1 MKTWIKRA
9 AQAPTEIGECPE
21 ESQWRVTD
29 LVDHLQEA
37 LGSGKEPEF
46 TLVERAFSSGVITR
60 DISNLMVWANAGAER
75 ILRVIKKDVLSN
87 PEEIARISRGL
98 HYINERVKPVLT
110 ALLDSKFMHDVYFP
124 RNPQI
129 RALFYALCSTLV
141 ADSAIKEAAGIA
153 ARRVRKVKKEKIE
166 EINIGQ
172 ATQALVRAQYN
183 ISNMK
188 EFTLVII
195 RELMQNAADACN
207 KKQAE
212 TGEAGAVWI
221 EIKEEALGGG
231 HILDREGNAVPLCD
245 IICRD
250 SGVGMNWETVRKKF
264 LVLLESGKTDDL
276 NATGGFGAASGV
288 IMAIPE
294 HGWTL
299 ETNGLAASRGS
310 KSAYFAAGNKSKGHP
325 LGKFHPSM
333 RSTGTSVTLMGMAT
347 VADWDIK
354 DMMEKYTIG
363 SDISFY
369 FTGIRKQEGTV
380 KIVPKFDIEK
390 FAPLS
395 DNIEDIAAV
404 ALKGSSE
411 QIVNL
416 ARMDIA
422 RKGENFKDT
431 GYVGGTKRW
440 NFDGDKFVDIRLLVS
455 PTERKP
461 NSTLS
466 NWYSPAYL
474 LNNQFQFDGSSSKI
488 ANLHMIV
495 AVTTNIRPLQPNYP
509 VSTGRD
515 SLISLFKRSV
525 EETISRIQKTCN
537 EIAENKVLLSGTIT
551 TILNPDLQGL
561 SINTATG
568 KSATLE
574 ALEEIESE
582 GARER
587 TPEEWIAL
595 LEKRALGNQGRDQA
609 GAVIEMLRDRDK
621 SRHLFAADIEEMFKI
636 TEFPVSICIEKDY
649 LPSEL
654 VHANREAWLS
664 SILLWSFTLKTLM
677 TALEPFIKAQIG
689 STGAAQQLIPGI
701 VISKECVGLYN
712 PPVDKTNQLAQIS
725 INPLA
730 ICQMLF
736 PEATEQAAQGL
747 FNPETNLALVHSIRN
762 EERISISLF
771 HTGVHEL
778 THFYFPD
785 SYGGPV
791 RFHSKISYLE
801 AACHLEYPA
810 IRNRVQEM
818 SQHIIEDCYRMLKI
832 INQDA
837 KSERQGRISEVPSA
851 G

>member
-1 MKTWIKRA
+1 M
-9 AQAPTEIGECPE
+9 
-21 ESQWRVTD
+21 
-29 LVDHLQEA
+29 
-37 LGSGKEPEF
+37 
-46 TLVERAFSSGVITR
+46 
-60 DISNLMVWANAGAER
+60 
-75 ILRVIKKDVLSN
+75 
-87 PEEIARISRGL
+87 
-98 HYINERVKPVLT
+98 
-110 ALLDSKFMHDVYFP
+110 
-124 RNPQI
+124 
-129 RALFYALCSTLV
+129 
-141 ADSAIKEAAGIA
+141 
-153 ARRVRKVKKEKIE
+153 
-166 EINIGQ
+166 
-172 ATQALVRAQYN
+172 
-183 ISNMK
+183 
-188 EFTLVII
+188 
-195 RELMQNAADACN
+195 MQ
-207 KKQAE
+207 
-212 TGEAGAVWI
+212 
-221 EIKEEALGGG
+221 
-231 HILDREGNAVPLCD
+231 
-245 IICRD
+245 
-250 SGVGMNWETVRKKF
+250 
-264 LVLLESGKTDDL
+264 
-276 NATGGFGAASGV
+276 
-288 IMAIPE
+288 
-294 HGWTL
+294 
-299 ETNGLAASRGS
+299 
-310 KSAYFAAGNKSKGHP
+310 
-325 LGKFHPSM
+325 
-333 RSTGTSVTLMGMAT
+333 
-347 VADWDIK
+347 
-354 DMMEKYTIG
+354 KYTTG
-363 SDISFY
+363 SPISFY
-369 FTGIRKQEGTV
+369 LNGE
-380 KIVPKFDIEK
+380 KIVPKFDVSK

-395 DNIEDIAAV
+395 DNIEDIATV
-404 ALKGSSE
+404 ALRGSSE

-422 RKGENFKDT
+422 RKEETLKDT

-440 NFDGDKFVDIRLLVS
+440 NFDSDKFVAIRLLVA
-455 PTERKP
+455 PTDREAHDTT
-461 NSTLS
+461 SHFS
-466 NWYSPAYL
+466 YPAYL
-474 LNNQFQFDGSSSKI
+474 LNNQFQFDGTTTI
-488 ANLHMIV
+488 PNLRVIV
-495 AVTTNIRPLQPNYP
+495 AVTTNIRPLEPNYP

-515 SLISLFKRSV
+515 SLISEFKRSV

-551 TILNPDLQGL
+551 TILNRDLQGL
-561 SINTATG
+561 SITTATG

-677 TALEPFIKAQIG
+677 TALEPFIRAKIG
-689 STGAAQQLIPGI
+689 RSGADQQLIPGI

-712 PPVDKTNQLAQIS
+712 PPVPRVNQLAQIS
-725 INPLA
+725 FNPLVM
-730 ICQMLF
+730 CNMLF
-736 PEATEQAAQGL
+736 PEETAQAAQGL
-747 FNPETNLALVHSIRN
+747 FNPETNIALVHSIRA

-791 RFHSKISYLE
+791 RFHDAVSYLE
-801 AACHLEYPA
+801 TACHLEYPA

-837 KSERQGRISEVPSA
+837 KSTRQGRISEVPSA

>member
-9 AQAPTEIGECPE
+9 AQTSTEIGECPE
-21 ESQWRVTD
+21 ESQWRLTD
-29 LVDHLQEA
+29 LVANLQEQ
-37 LGSGKEPEF
+37 LKSGEEPEF
-46 TLVERAFSSGVITR
+46 NLVERSFSSGIITR
-60 DISNLMVWANAGAER
+60 DIFNLMVWANAGAER

-98 HYINERVKPVLT
+98 HYINERVKPELT
-110 ALLDSKFMHDVYFP
+110 ALLDSKFMHDVYFS

-129 RALFYALCSTLV
+129 RALFYALCSIQV
-141 ADSAIKEAAGIA
+141 ADSAIKEAAEIA
-153 ARRVRKVKKEKIE
+153 ARPIRKVKKEKIV

-172 ATQALVRAQYN
+172 ATQALIRAQYN
-183 ISNMK
+183 ISNTQ
-188 EFTLVII
+188 EFTLVVI

-207 KKQAE
+207 KKHHE
-212 TGEAGAVWI
+212 RGEPGSVWI
-221 EIKEEALGGG
+221 EIKEAIGGG
-231 HILDREGNAVPLCD
+231 HVLDREGNAVPLCD

-250 SGVGMNWETVRKKF
+250 SGVGMDWETVRKKF

-299 ETNGLAASRGS
+299 ETNGVAASRGS

-333 RSTGTSVTLMGMAT
+333 RSTGTSVTLMGMAK
-347 VADWDIK
+347 VDDWTISN
-354 DMMEKYTIG
+354 MMQKYTVG
-363 SDISFY
+363 SEISFY
-369 FTGIRKQEGTV
+369 FDGE
-380 KIVPKFDIEK
+380 KIVPAFDIK
-390 FAPLS
+390 TFAPLS

-404 ALKGSSE
+404 ALRGSSE

-416 ARMDIA
+416 ARMDIT
-422 RKGENFKDT
+422 RKGETFKDT

-440 NFDGDKFVDIRLLVS
+440 NFDSDKFVAIRLLVA
-455 PTERKP
+455 PVERNP
-461 NSTLS
+461 HSTLS
-466 NWYSPAYL
+466 TWCNPAYL
-474 LNNQFQFDGSSSKI
+474 LNNQFQFESSTKI
-488 ANLHMIV
+488 PNLRIIV
-495 AVTTNIRPLQPNYP
+495 SVTTNIRPLQPNYP

-515 SLISLFKRSV
+515 SLISEFKRSV

-537 EIAENKVLLSGTIT
+537 EISENKVLLSGTIT

-595 LEKRALGNQGRDQA
+595 LEKGALGNQGRDQA
-609 GAVIEMLRDRDK
+609 SAVIEMLRDRDK

-664 SILLWSFTLKTLM
+664 SVLLWSFTLKTLM
-677 TALEPFIKAQIG
+677 KALEPFIKSQIG

-712 PPVDKTNQLAQIS
+712 PPVDRTNQLAQIS

-736 PEATEQAAQGL
+736 PEATEQAAKGL
-747 FNPETNLALVHSIRN
+747 FNPETNLALVHSTRN

-785 SYGGPV
+785 SYGGPA

>member
-9 AQAPTEIGECPE
+9 AISPTEIGECPE
-21 ESQWRVTD
+21 ESQWRLTD
-29 LVDHLQEA
+29 LVAHLQEQLA
-37 LGSGKEPEF
+37 SGEEPEF
-46 TLVERAFSSGVITR
+46 NLVERAFSSGIIAS
-60 DISNLMVWANAGAER
+60 DISNLMVWANAGVER
-75 ILRVIKKDVLSN
+75 ILRVIQKVVPSN

-98 HYINERVKPVLT
+98 HYINKQVKPGLT

-124 RNPQI
+124 SNPQM
-129 RALFYALCSTLV
+129 RALFYALCSIQV
-141 ADSAIKEAAGIA
+141 EDSALEKALKIVARPFKRGIQEMNME
-153 ARRVRKVKKEKIE
+153 RVH
-166 EINIGQ
+166 
-172 ATQALVRAQYN
+172 QALNSAQYN
-183 ISNMK
+183 IADRR
-188 EFTLVII
+188 EFTLIVI
-195 RELMQNAADACN
+195 RELIQNAADACN
-207 KKQAE
+207 KKHPE
-212 TGEAGAVWI
+212 RGEPGSVWI
-221 EIKEEALGGG
+221 EIKPAIGGG
-231 HILDREGNAVPLCD
+231 EAAVGGGRTVPLCD
-245 IICRD
+245 ITCRD
-250 SGVGMNWETVRKKF
+250 NGVGMTWDSVRKKF
-264 LVLLESGKTDDL
+264 FVLLESGKTEDL

-288 IMAIPE
+288 IMGTPE
-294 HGWTL
+294 HGWTI
-299 ETNGLAASRGS
+299 ETNGVAASRGS
-310 KSAYFAAGNKSKGHP
+310 KHAYFAAEGKSKAHP
-325 LGKFHPSM
+325 LGEFHPSM
-333 RSTGTSVTLMGMAT
+333 QSTGTSVTLMGMAET
-347 VADWDIK
+347 SNWTISN
-354 DMMEKYTIG
+354 MMQKYTTG
-363 SDISFY
+363 SPISFY
-369 FTGIRKQEGTV
+369 LNGE
-380 KIVPKFDIEK
+380 KIVPKFDVSK

-404 ALKGSSE
+404 ALRGSSE

-422 RKGENFKDT
+422 RKEETLKDT

-440 NFDGDKFVDIRLLVS
+440 NFDSDKFVAIRLLVA
-455 PTERKP
+455 PTDREAHDTT
-461 NSTLS
+461 SHFS
-466 NWYSPAYL
+466 YPAYL
-474 LNNQFQFDGSSSKI
+474 LNNQFQFDGTTTI
-488 ANLHMIV
+488 PNLRMIV
-495 AVTTNIRPLQPNYP
+495 AVTTNIRPLEPNYP

-515 SLISLFKRSV
+515 SLISEFKRSV

-551 TILNPDLQGL
+551 TILNRDLQGL
-561 SINTATG
+561 SITTATG

-677 TALEPFIKAQIG
+677 TALEPFIRAKIG
-689 STGAAQQLIPGI
+689 RSGADQQLIPGI

-712 PPVDKTNQLAQIS
+712 PPVDKANQLAQIS
-725 INPLA
+725 INPLV

-736 PEATEQAAQGL
+736 PEATAQAAQGL
-747 FNPETNLALVHSIRN
+747 FNPETNIALVHSIRN

-791 RFHSKISYLE
+791 RFHQEISYLE
-801 AACHLEYPA
+801 KACHLEYPA